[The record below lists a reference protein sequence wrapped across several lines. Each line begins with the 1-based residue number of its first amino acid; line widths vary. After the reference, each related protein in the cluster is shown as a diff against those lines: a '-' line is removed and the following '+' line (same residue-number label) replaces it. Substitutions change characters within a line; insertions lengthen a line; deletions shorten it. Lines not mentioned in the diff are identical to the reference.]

1 MRSCSNTLVAS
12 AAMIWAATTVTLT
25 MMKPMNAMNKP
36 KLLDLF
42 CGAGGCS
49 VGYARAG
56 FEVRGIDIKA
66 HVDYPYEI
74 KVMDAMNF
82 DKFSDWIDWADVIH
96 ASPPC
101 PRYSRIT
108 SVSGKRDNHPD
119 FIKPLLE
126 KLEKIGKPYVIENVP
141 GAPMDNPLILCG
153 SSFGLR
159 VRRHRLFQS
168 NKALMGLPCNH
179 KSQGRAIG
187 VYGNQTGSYEH
198 QLARY
203 ARIGRDYGIR
213 ASNVKDAQDALGIDW
228 MSKWDD
234 LTDSIP
240 PAYTEFIGKQLC

>member
-1 MRSCSNTLVAS
+1 MRLCSAIPVAN
-12 AAMIWAATTVTLT
+12 ATRLWAATIVILAIT
-25 MMKPMNAMNKP
+25 KRISAMSKP

-56 FEVRGIDIKA
+56 FEVRGIDIAPHK
-66 HVDYPYEI
+66 DYPFEI
-74 KVMDAMNF
+74 KIADAMDF
-82 DKFSDWIDWADVIH
+82 DSFRDWIDWADVIH

-101 PRYSRIT
+101 PRYSRMT
-108 SVSGKRDNHPD
+108 AVSGNRDNHPD
-119 FIKPLLE
+119 LIEPLIKLLN
-126 KLEKIGKPYVIENVP
+126 KIGKPYVIENVP
-141 GAPMDNPLILCG
+141 GAPIDNPLILCG

-159 VRRHRLFQS
+159 VRRHRLFYS
-168 NKALMGLPCNH
+168 NRALLGLPCDH

-187 VYGNQTGSYEH
+187 VYGNQTGSYEY

-213 ASNVKDAQDALGIDW
+213 ASSVADAQDALGIDW